1 MGTLGYSFHSSP
13 IAIFSLFSFQ
23 MEASSACLVGN
34 CLSNNHAKLSLSRDF
49 CGRKIF
55 VSSCQLPVAKVPRT
69 VSVKASVDHSQTA
82 GRRNFLKLLLGNAG
96 IGASTLLGNKKAYA
110 DDQGVSSSRMSYSR
124 FLEYL
129 DKDRVK
135 KVDLYENG
143 TIAIVEAV
151 SPELGNRVQ
160 RVRVQLPG
168 LSQELLQK
176 FREKN
181 IDFAAHN
188 AQEDSGNL
196 LFNLI
201 GNLAFPLILIGGL
214 FLLSRRSSGGMG
226 GPGGPGFPLGFGQS
240 KAKFQM
246 EPNTGVTFDDVA
258 GVDEAKQDFME
269 VVEFLKKPERFT
281 AVGARIPKGVLLI
294 GPPGTGKTL
303 LAKAIAGEAGVPF
316 FSISGSEFVEMFV
329 GVGASRVRD
338 LFKKAKD
345 NAPCIV
351 FVDEIDAVGR
361 QRGTGIGG
369 GNDEREQTLNQLLT
383 EMDGFEG
390 NTGIIVIA
398 ATNRADILDS
408 ALLRPG
414 RFDRQVTV
422 DVPDIRGRTE
432 ILKVHGGNKK
442 FDTDVSLDV
451 IAMRTPGFSGADL
464 ANLLNEA
471 AILAGR
477 RGKSAISSKEIDDSI
492 DRIVAGMEGT
502 VMTDGKSKSLVAYH
516 EVGHA
521 ICGTLTPGH
530 DAVQK
535 VTLIPRGQARG
546 LTWFI
551 PADDPTLI
559 SKQQLFARIVG
570 GLGGRAAEEVIFG
583 EPEVT
588 TGAAGDLQ
596 QITGLAKQMVT
607 TFGMSEIGPWSLM
620 DASAQ
625 SADVI
630 MRMMARN
637 SMSEKLAEDID
648 AAVKRLSDSAYEI
661 ALDQIRN
668 NREAIDKIVEVLLEK
683 ETMSGDE
690 FRAILSEFVEIPAE
704 NRVPPTVPTPLSV

>member
-1 MGTLGYSFHSSP
+1 MAPSMSLAAKGLLPFGALPSS
-13 IAIFSLFSFQ
+13 
-23 MEASSACLVGN
+23 G
-34 CLSNNHAKLSLSRDF
+34 
-49 CGRKIF
+49 G
-55 VSSCQLPVAKVPRT
+55 VAQRP
-69 VSVKASVDHSQTA
+69 VSVTASLEHKPSESK
-82 GRRNFLKLLLGNAG
+82 RRLLKLALGGVGLPALLTA
-96 IGASTLLGNKKAYA
+96 KKALA

-124 FLEYL
+124 FLEDL

-135 KVDLYENG
+135 KVDLFENG
-143 TIAIVEAV
+143 TIAIVEAI

-176 FREKN
+176 LREKN

-188 AQEDSGNL
+188 QQEDSGNL

-214 FLLSRRSSGGMG
+214 FLLSRRGGSGGMG

-281 AVGARIPKGVLLI
+281 AVGARIPKGVLLV
-294 GPPGTGKTL
+294 GPPGPGKTL

-338 LFKKAKD
+338 LFKKAKE

-390 NTGIIVIA
+390 NTGIIVVA

-414 RFDRQVTV
+414 RFDRQVSV
-422 DVPDIRGRTE
+422 DVPDVRGRTE
-432 ILKVHGGNKK
+432 ILKVHGSNKK
-442 FDTDVSLDV
+442 FDADVSLEV

-477 RGKSAISSKEIDDSI
+477 RGRTGISSKEIDDSI

-521 ICGTLTPGH
+521 VCGTLTPGH
-530 DAVQK
+530 DPVQK
-535 VTLIPRGQARG
+535 VTLVPRGQARG

-551 PADDPTLI
+551 PMDDPTLI
-559 SKQQLFARIVG
+559 SRQQLFARIVG

-596 QITGLAKQMVT
+596 QITGLAKQMVV
-607 TFGMSEIGPWSLM
+607 TFGMSDIGPWSLM
-620 DASAQ
+620 DAAQ
-625 SADVI
+625 SGDVI

-637 SMSEKLAEDID
+637 SMSEKLALDID
-648 AAVKRLSDSAYEI
+648 SAVKQLSDQAYEI
-661 ALDQIRN
+661 ALQQVRE
-668 NREAIDKIVEVLLEK
+668 NRVAMDKIVEVLLEK
-683 ETMSGDE
+683 ETLSGDE
-690 FRAILSEFVEIPAE
+690 FRAILSEFTEIPVE
-704 NRVPPTVPTPLSV
+704 NRVPPTPQAAVPV

>member
-1 MGTLGYSFHSSP
+1 MM
-13 IAIFSLFSFQ
+13 A
-23 MEASSACLVGN
+23 ASSACLVGN
-34 CLSNNHAKLSLSRDF
+34 ALSTPNN
-49 CGRKIF
+49 RKTF
-55 VSSCQLPVAKVPRT
+55 GKDLNHRYLFSSWRRSSSNKGSNSKAVFI
-69 VSVKASVDHSQTA
+69 KASLDQSQDE
-82 GRRNFLKLLLGNAG
+82 GRRGFMKLLLGNAG
-96 IGASTLLGNKKAYA
+96 VSLSTLLGSGSKAYA
-110 DDQGVSSSRMSYSR
+110 ADEQGVSSSRMSYSR

-129 DKDRVK
+129 DKDRVN

-151 SPELGNRVQ
+151 SPELGNRLQ

-168 LSQELLQK
+168 LNQELLQK

-188 AQEDSGNL
+188 AQEDSGSL

-201 GNLAFPLILIGGL
+201 GNLAFPLLLIGGL
-214 FLLSRRSSGGMG
+214 FLLSRRPGGMG
-226 GPGGPGFPLGFGQS
+226 GPGGPGFPLTFGQS

-246 EPNTGVTFDDVA
+246 EPSTGVTFDDVA

-281 AVGARIPKGVLLI
+281 AVGARIPKGVLLV

-338 LFKKAKD
+338 LFKKAKE

-390 NTGIIVIA
+390 NTGIIVVA

-422 DVPDIRGRTE
+422 DVPDVRGRTE
-432 ILKVHGGNKK
+432 ILKVHGSNKK
-442 FDTDVSLDV
+442 FDADVSLEV
-451 IAMRTPGFSGADL
+451 VAMRTPGFSGADL

-477 RGKSAISSKEIDDSI
+477 RGKSAISSKEVDDSI

-535 VTLIPRGQARG
+535 VTLVPRGQARG

-551 PADDPTLI
+551 PSDDPTLI

-570 GLGGRAAEEVIFG
+570 GLGGRAAEEIIFG

-596 QITGLAKQMVT
+596 QITGLAKQMVV
-607 TFGMSEIGPWSLM
+607 TFGMSDIGPWSLM
-620 DASAQ
+620 DASQ
-625 SADVI
+625 SGDVI

-648 AAVKRLSDSAYEI
+648 AAVKRLSDEAYEI
-661 ALDQIRN
+661 ALTHIRN
-668 NREAIDKIVEVLLEK
+668 NREAIDKIVEILVEK
-683 ETMSGDE
+683 ETLTGDE
-690 FRAILSEFVEIPAE
+690 FRALLSEFVEIPTE
-704 NRVPPTVPTPLSV
+704 NKVPPSTPVPATV

>member
-1 MGTLGYSFHSSP
+1 MAPSMSLAAKGLLPFGALPSS
-13 IAIFSLFSFQ
+13 
-23 MEASSACLVGN
+23 G
-34 CLSNNHAKLSLSRDF
+34 
-49 CGRKIF
+49 
-55 VSSCQLPVAKVPRT
+55 VARRP
-69 VSVKASVDHSQTA
+69 VSVTASLEHKTSDSK
-82 GRRNFLKLLLGNAG
+82 RKLLKLALGG
-96 IGASTLLGNKKAYA
+96 IGLPALLTANKALA

-135 KVDLYENG
+135 KVDLFENG
-143 TIAIVEAV
+143 TIAIVEAI

-176 FREKN
+176 LREKN

-188 AQEDSGNL
+188 QQEDSGNL

-214 FLLSRRSSGGMG
+214 FLLSRRGGSGGMG

-281 AVGARIPKGVLLI
+281 AVGARIPKGVLLV

-338 LFKKAKD
+338 LFKKAKE

-390 NTGIIVIA
+390 NTGIIVVA

-414 RFDRQVTV
+414 RFDRQVSV
-422 DVPDIRGRTE
+422 DVPDVRGRTE
-432 ILKVHGGNKK
+432 ILKVHGSNKK
-442 FDTDVSLDV
+442 FDADVSLEV

-477 RGKSAISSKEIDDSI
+477 RGRTGISSKEIDDSI

-521 ICGTLTPGH
+521 VCGTLTPGH
-530 DAVQK
+530 DPVQK
-535 VTLIPRGQARG
+535 VTLVPRGQARG

-551 PADDPTLI
+551 PMDDPTLI
-559 SKQQLFARIVG
+559 SRQQLFARIVG
-570 GLGGRAAEEVIFG
+570 GLGGRAAEEIIFG
-583 EPEVT
+583 DSEVT

-596 QITGLAKQMVT
+596 QITGLAKQMVV
-607 TFGMSEIGPWSLM
+607 TFGMSDIGPWSLM
-620 DASAQ
+620 DAAQ
-625 SADVI
+625 SGDVI

-637 SMSEKLAEDID
+637 SMSEKLALDID
-648 AAVKRLSDSAYEI
+648 SAVKQLSDKAYEI
-661 ALDQIRN
+661 ALQQVRE
-668 NREAIDKIVEVLLEK
+668 NRVAMDKIVEVLLEK
-683 ETMSGDE
+683 ETLSGDE
-690 FRAILSEFVEIPAE
+690 FRAILSEFTEIPIE
-704 NRVPPTVPTPLSV
+704 NRVPPTPQAAVPV

>member
-1 MGTLGYSFHSSP
+1 MAPSMSLAAKGLLPFGALPSS
-13 IAIFSLFSFQ
+13 
-23 MEASSACLVGN
+23 G
-34 CLSNNHAKLSLSRDF
+34 
-49 CGRKIF
+49 
-55 VSSCQLPVAKVPRT
+55 VAQRP
-69 VSVKASVDHSQTA
+69 VSVTASLEHKPNDSK
-82 GRRNFLKLLLGNAG
+82 RKLLKLALGGVGLPALLTA
-96 IGASTLLGNKKAYA
+96 NKALA

-135 KVDLYENG
+135 KVDLFENG
-143 TIAIVEAV
+143 TIAIVEAI

-176 FREKN
+176 LREKN

-188 AQEDSGNL
+188 QQEDSGNL

-214 FLLSRRSSGGMG
+214 FL
-226 GPGGPGFPLGFGQS
+226 LGFGQS

-281 AVGARIPKGVLLI
+281 AVGARIPKGVLLV

-338 LFKKAKD
+338 LFKKAKE

-390 NTGIIVIA
+390 NTGIIVVA

-414 RFDRQVTV
+414 RFDRQVSV
-422 DVPDIRGRTE
+422 DVPDVRGRTE
-432 ILKVHGGNKK
+432 ILKVHGSNKK
-442 FDTDVSLDV
+442 FDADVSLEV

-477 RGKSAISSKEIDDSI
+477 RGRTGISSKEIDDSI

-521 ICGTLTPGH
+521 VCGTLTPGH
-530 DAVQK
+530 DPVQK
-535 VTLIPRGQARG
+535 VTLVPRGQARG

-551 PADDPTLI
+551 PMDDPTLI
-559 SKQQLFARIVG
+559 SRQQLFARIVG
-570 GLGGRAAEEVIFG
+570 GLGGRAAEEIIFG
-583 EPEVT
+583 DSEVT

-596 QITGLAKQMVT
+596 QITGLAKQMVV
-607 TFGMSEIGPWSLM
+607 TFGMSDIGPWSLM
-620 DASAQ
+620 DAAQ
-625 SADVI
+625 SGDVI

-637 SMSEKLAEDID
+637 SMSEKLALDID
-648 AAVKRLSDSAYEI
+648 SAVKQLSDQAYQI
-661 ALDQIRN
+661 ALQQVRD
-668 NREAIDKIVEVLLEK
+668 NRVAMDKIVEVLLEK
-683 ETMSGDE
+683 ETLSGDE
-690 FRAILSEFVEIPAE
+690 FRAILSEFTEIPVE
-704 NRVPPTVPTPLSV
+704 NRVPPTPQAAVPV

>member
-1 MGTLGYSFHSSP
+1 MTTSST
-13 IAIFSLFSFQ
+13 
-23 MEASSACLVGN
+23 CLVAN
-34 CLSNNHAKLSLSRDF
+34 NLSTRSTKPSLSKEIY
-49 CGRKIF
+49 GRHIYSSSSLPSLGK
-55 VSSCQLPVAKVPRT
+55 VSKT
-69 VSVKASVDHSQTA
+69 VSVKASLKQRQSE
-82 GRRNFLKLLLGNAG
+82 GRRGFLKLLLGNAG
-96 IGASTLLGNKKAYA
+96 LALPALA

-129 DKDRVK
+129 DKDRVT

-151 SPELGNRVQ
+151 SPELGNRLQ

-188 AQEDSGNL
+188 AQEDSGSL

-201 GNLAFPLILIGGL
+201 GNLGFPLLLIGGL
-214 FLLSRRSSGGMG
+214 FLLSRRSSGGS
-226 GPGGPGFPLGFGQS
+226 GPGGPGFPLNFGQS

-338 LFKKAKD
+338 LFKKAKE

-361 QRGTGIGG
+361 QRGAGIGG

-390 NTGIIVIA
+390 NTGVIVVA

-414 RFDRQVTV
+414 RFDRQVMV
-422 DVPDIRGRTE
+422 DVPDVRGRTD
-432 ILKVHGGNKK
+432 ILKVHASNKK
-442 FDTDVSLDV
+442 FEGDISLEV

-477 RGKSAISSKEIDDSI
+477 RGKAGISSKEIDDSI

-535 VTLIPRGQARG
+535 VTLVPRGQARG

-559 SKQQLFARIVG
+559 SRQQLFARIVG

-583 EPEVT
+583 EAEVT
-588 TGAAGDLQ
+588 TGAVGDLQ
-596 QITGLAKQMVT
+596 QVTGLAKQMVT

-620 DASAQ
+620 DAAQ
-625 SADVI
+625 SGDVI

-637 SMSEKLAEDID
+637 SMSERLAEDID
-648 AAVKRLSDSAYEI
+648 SAIKRLSDSAYEI
-661 ALDQIRN
+661 ALNHIRN
-668 NREAIDKIVEVLLEK
+668 NREAIDTIVEVLLEK
-683 ETMSGDE
+683 ETIGGDE

-704 NRVPPTVPTPLSV
+704 NRVPVAIPSPVSV

>member
-1 MGTLGYSFHSSP
+1 MAASLACLGGSGLSIQHGKTTLNFNGRY
-13 IAIFSLFSFQ
+13 LFSSHRLYR
-23 MEASSACLVGN
+23 A
-34 CLSNNHAKLSLSRDF
+34 
-49 CGRKIF
+49 
-55 VSSCQLPVAKVPRT
+55 
-69 VSVKASVDHSQTA
+69 VSVNASLDQRKHE
-82 GRRNFLKLLLGNAG
+82 GRRGFLKLLNVGVGLPA
-96 IGASTLLGNKKAYA
+96 LLGSGKAYA
-110 DDQGVSSSRMSYSR
+110 DEQEVSSSRMSYSR

-135 KVDLYENG
+135 KVDLFENG
-143 TIAIVEAV
+143 TIAVVEAV

-188 AQEDSGNL
+188 AQEESGNL

-226 GPGGPGFPLGFGQS
+226 GPGGSGFPLAFGQS

-281 AVGARIPKGVLLI
+281 AVGARIPKGVLLV

-338 LFKKAKD
+338 LFKKAKE

-422 DVPDIRGRTE
+422 DIPDIRGRTE
-432 ILKVHGGNKK
+432 ILKV
-442 FDTDVSLDV
+442 T
-451 IAMRTPGFSGADL
+451 
-464 ANLLNEA
+464 
-471 AILAGR
+471 
-477 RGKSAISSKEIDDSI
+477 
-492 DRIVAGMEGT
+492 
-502 VMTDGKSKSLVAYH
+502 LV
-516 EVGHA
+516 
-521 ICGTLTPGH
+521 
-530 DAVQK
+530 
-535 VTLIPRGQARG
+535 PRGQARG

-551 PADDPTLI
+551 PNDDPTLI

-607 TFGMSEIGPWSLM
+607 TFGMSDIGPWSLM

-648 AAVKRLSDSAYEI
+648 AAIKRLSDEAYEI
-661 ALDQIRN
+661 ALGHIRN

-683 ETMSGDE
+683 ETMTGDE
-690 FRAILSEFVEIPAE
+690 FRALLSEFVEIPAE
-704 NRVPPTVPTPLSV
+704 NRVPPSTPSPVSV